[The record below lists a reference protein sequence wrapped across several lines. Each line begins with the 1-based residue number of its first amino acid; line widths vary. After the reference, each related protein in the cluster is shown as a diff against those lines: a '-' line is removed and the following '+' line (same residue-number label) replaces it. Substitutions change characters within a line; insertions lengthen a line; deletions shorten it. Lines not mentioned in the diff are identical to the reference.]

1 MLIFISTVTILAF
14 IPGPDN
20 IFVLTQSIVSGRSAG
35 LKITLGLCTGLIF
48 HTIVVALGISV
59 IFQTSL
65 IAFNILK
72 YLGVFYLLYLALM
85 SFKASSSK
93 LETSGKTEL
102 TSFQLYRRGII
113 MNITNPKVSIFFMAF
128 LPQFTNSNNGSITT
142 QLITLGFLVILVSL
156 VVFTLITQ
164 LAGIIGELLSKYEK
178 GESFLNKLA
187 GTVFSSLA
195 VKLIFTKQSWFA
207 VFIKK
212 NQPRMNR
219 IFTNKNIV

>member
-1 MLIFISTVTILAF
+1 MIDYNTMLIFISTVTILAF

-48 HTIVVALGISV
+48 HTTVVALGISV

-72 YLGVFYLLYLALM
+72 YLGVFYLLYLAWM
-85 SFKASSSK
+85 SFKASASK
-93 LETSGKTEL
+93 LDTTEKTKL

-128 LPQFTNSNNGSITT
+128 LPQFTNHNNGSITT

-164 LAGIIGELLSKYEK
+164 LAGIIGEFLSKSEK
-178 GESFLNKLA
+178 GEIFLNKMA

-195 VKLIFTKQSWFA
+195 VKLIFTKQS
-207 VFIKK
+207 
-212 NQPRMNR
+212 
-219 IFTNKNIV
+219 